1 MSDLWTLEDVD
12 RDGAIRETAEKVD
25 PFTRASLL
33 KKAGLGVD
41 FKGTTSDQ
49 TTFEETAS
57 VLEDTGVQASLGS
70 RRRSDGASL
79 QGRQPSGEVESRDAS
94 ALLSASREL
103 TSSFR

>member
-1 MSDLWTLEDVD
+1 MSDARVVSAHELAHVRFLQ
-12 RDGAIRETAEKVD
+12 GALGKAAV
-25 PFTRASLL
+25 
-33 KKAGLGVD
+33 KKPTFD

-49 TTFEETAS
+49 TTFEETAT

-103 TSSFR
+103 TSSFW